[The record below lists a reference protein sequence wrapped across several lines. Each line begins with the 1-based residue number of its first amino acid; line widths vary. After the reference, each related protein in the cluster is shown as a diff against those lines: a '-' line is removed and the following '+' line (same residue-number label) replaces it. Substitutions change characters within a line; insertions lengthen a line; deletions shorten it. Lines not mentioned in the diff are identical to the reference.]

1 MELFQSQTTLFG
13 NLSDSLVGVDNIGLI
28 LKADFLKNS
37 LDTTF
42 NNLGNNVVRLV
53 RICSTSLLLGN
64 FTFFFEIFRIKIIGV
79 QCLRTH
85 STNLHAEIVRQFS
98 VFTLNLEKNADAGV
112 MMQISTDRTFN
123 TNDSFNFEVE
133 GSTTSSFDSVKQFY
147 LDVYEALGNLLVI
160 PVALNNIKYRADAN
174 SMNPLEKNVSSLEDY
189 IKLTKASRYHFCLNT
204 EVYTDF
210 LDVVVNA
217 KLRNAIGHNDV
228 EYDAVSQV
236 ITYIP
241 NPKDRTVKKTEY
253 LLEFENEA
261 MHMFQ
266 ALLGV
271 SEYLYRLRELSL
283 MYDGKIPL
291 MVQERANWP
300 KKIGRNDPCPC
311 GSGKKYK
318 FCHGKN

>member
-1 MELFQSQTTLFG
+1 MF
-13 NLSDSLVGVDNIGLI
+13 I
-28 LKADFLKNS
+28 LN
-37 LDTTF
+37 
-42 NNLGNNVVRLV
+42 
-53 RICSTSLLLGN
+53 
-64 FTFFFEIFRIKIIGV
+64 
-79 QCLRTH
+79 
-85 STNLHAEIVRQFS
+85 
-98 VFTLNLEKNADAGV
+98 
-112 MMQISTDRTFN
+112 
-123 TNDSFNFEVE
+123 
-133 GSTTSSFDSVKQFY
+133 
-147 LDVYEALGNLLVI
+147 VYEALGNLLII

-174 SMNPLEKNVSSLEDY
+174 SMNPLEANVSSLEDF
-189 IKLTKASRYHFCLNT
+189 IKITKASRYHFCLNT

-210 LDVVVNA
+210 LRVVVNA

-228 EYDAVSQV
+228 EYDAVSQI

-241 NPKDRTVKKTEY
+241 NPKDRTIKKTEY

-318 FCHGKN
+318 FCHGRN

>member
-1 MELFQSQTTLFG
+1 M
-13 NLSDSLVGVDNIGLI
+13 
-28 LKADFLKNS
+28 
-37 LDTTF
+37 
-42 NNLGNNVVRLV
+42 
-53 RICSTSLLLGN
+53 
-64 FTFFFEIFRIKIIGV
+64 
-79 QCLRTH
+79 
-85 STNLHAEIVRQFS
+85 
-98 VFTLNLEKNADAGV
+98 
-112 MMQISTDRTFN
+112 
-123 TNDSFNFEVE
+123 
-133 GSTTSSFDSVKQFY
+133 
-147 LDVYEALGNLLVI
+147 
-160 PVALNNIKYRADAN
+160 
-174 SMNPLEKNVSSLEDY
+174 
-189 IKLTKASRYHFCLNT
+189 
-204 EVYTDF
+204 
-210 LDVVVNA
+210 DVVVNA

-241 NPKDRTVKKTEY
+241 NPKDRTIKKTEY

-283 MYDGKIPL
+283 MYDDKIPL

>member
-1 MELFQSQTTLFG
+1 M
-13 NLSDSLVGVDNIGLI
+13 D
-28 LKADFLKNS
+28 
-37 LDTTF
+37 
-42 NNLGNNVVRLV
+42 
-53 RICSTSLLLGN
+53 
-64 FTFFFEIFRIKIIGV
+64 
-79 QCLRTH
+79 
-85 STNLHAEIVRQFS
+85 
-98 VFTLNLEKNADAGV
+98 
-112 MMQISTDRTFN
+112 
-123 TNDSFNFEVE
+123 
-133 GSTTSSFDSVKQFY
+133 
-147 LDVYEALGNLLVI
+147 
-160 PVALNNIKYRADAN
+160 
-174 SMNPLEKNVSSLEDY
+174 
-189 IKLTKASRYHFCLNT
+189 T

-241 NPKDRTVKKTEY
+241 NPKDRTKKKTEY

-261 MHMFQ
+261 VHMFQ

-311 GSGKKYK
+311 GSGKNTNSVMGRIRVEAMKSHALADRARVETMATSILEK
-318 FCHGKN
+318 VLFHAGLRKTVDMFPLTNRLRRTRQKSDLFRCIRLDMFPRTNGTADIKMDVSSHVETVVLLSREAAAAGLN

>member
-1 MELFQSQTTLFG
+1 M
-13 NLSDSLVGVDNIGLI
+13 
-28 LKADFLKNS
+28 
-37 LDTTF
+37 
-42 NNLGNNVVRLV
+42 
-53 RICSTSLLLGN
+53 
-64 FTFFFEIFRIKIIGV
+64 
-79 QCLRTH
+79 
-85 STNLHAEIVRQFS
+85 
-98 VFTLNLEKNADAGV
+98 
-112 MMQISTDRTFN
+112 
-123 TNDSFNFEVE
+123 
-133 GSTTSSFDSVKQFY
+133 
-147 LDVYEALGNLLVI
+147 
-160 PVALNNIKYRADAN
+160 N
-174 SMNPLEKNVSSLEDY
+174 SMNPLEKNVSSLEDF

-241 NPKDRTVKKTEY
+241 NPKDRTIKKKEY

-311 GSGKKYK
+311 GSGKNINSVMGGIGVEAMKSHALAESSRVEAMEFANPEK
-318 FCHGKN
+318 VPFHAGFRKRLICSR

>member
-1 MELFQSQTTLFG
+1 M
-13 NLSDSLVGVDNIGLI
+13 
-28 LKADFLKNS
+28 
-37 LDTTF
+37 
-42 NNLGNNVVRLV
+42 
-53 RICSTSLLLGN
+53 
-64 FTFFFEIFRIKIIGV
+64 
-79 QCLRTH
+79 
-85 STNLHAEIVRQFS
+85 
-98 VFTLNLEKNADAGV
+98 
-112 MMQISTDRTFN
+112 
-123 TNDSFNFEVE
+123 
-133 GSTTSSFDSVKQFY
+133 
-147 LDVYEALGNLLVI
+147 DVYEALGNLLVI

-189 IKLTKASRYHFCLNT
+189 LKLPKASRYHFCLNT

-228 EYDAVSQV
+228 ECDAVSQV

-241 NPKDRTVKKTEY
+241 NPKDRTIKKTEY